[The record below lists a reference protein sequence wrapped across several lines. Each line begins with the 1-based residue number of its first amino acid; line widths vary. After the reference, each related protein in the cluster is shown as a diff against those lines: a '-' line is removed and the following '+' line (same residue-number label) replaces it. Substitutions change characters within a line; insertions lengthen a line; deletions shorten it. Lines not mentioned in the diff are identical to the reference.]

1 VYDPGDATAF
11 GRIIAAISVRDN
23 VWLEGSGGVFT
34 GTSADVLG
42 RLSQRDFL
50 YARLKV
56 FF

>member
-1 VYDPGDATAF
+1 VYDAGYATAF
-11 GRIIAAISVRDN
+11 GRIIAVISIRDN
-23 VWLEGSGGVFT
+23 VWLEGSSGVFT

-50 YARLKV
+50 YGRLKV